1 MSNINTAI
9 RALNAEAEPDGSYAY
24 LAHETRSTWVVTA
37 EDMEALGAILEADEA
52 YQESRERTRSD
63 LLADNSHGDG
73 YSVWCAQLLAT
84 ERRPLTGAQAWEA
97 YVGDQTPAEFMER
110 SRCHDDICTAVYRY
124 VDGAE
129 TCQGLASW
137 EVADVRQT
145 LVDYIVEALDDDDD
159 VDFYDVFLLVD
170 GARVEAAEFIRANE
184 GTEDH
189 DQLVLTVA
197 EVLRSGDVMEFGG
210 GATPVVTIE
219 PAPPCRIYLDGS
231 PCDLDEVVF
240 GPREMLEAVNF
251 LQRSDAWGV
260 IIDMGDEG
268 LRTLTLHDRNRPGVV
283 R

>member
-1 MSNINTAI
+1 MSDNIETAV
-9 RALNAEAEPDGSYAY
+9 RALGAEKLPDGSYAY
-24 LAHETRSTWVVTA
+24 LAPETRTTWVVGA
-37 EDMEALGAILEADEA
+37 EDMAALGAILEADEA

-63 LLADNSHGDG
+63 LLCENAHGDD
-73 YSVWCAQLLAT
+73 YSRWCAQSLAT
-84 ERRPLTGAQAWEA
+84 ERPLLTGAEAWET
-97 YVGDQTPAEFMER
+97 YVGSQTPSEFMER
-110 SRCHDDICTAVYRY
+110 SRCHDDIWTAVYRY
-124 VDGAE
+124 VAE
-129 TCQGLASW
+129 ACQGLASW
-137 EVADVRQT
+137 EVAGLRQA
-145 LVDYIVEALDDDDD
+145 LIDYIAESRDDDDD
-159 VDFYDVFLLVD
+159 VDFDDVFLLVD

-231 PCDLDEVVF
+231 PCDLDEVAF
-240 GPREMLEAVNF
+240 GPREMSEAVNF

-260 IIDMGDEG
+260 VLDMGDEG